1 MPHKTQSIV
10 NAGIKQSKLER
21 ERGGGGKRSKKIKKM
36 LNINKLIN
44 NK

>member
-21 ERGGGGKRSKKIKKM
+21 ERERERGVRK
-36 LNINKLIN
+36 
-44 NK
+44 